1 MSYHPDLISTA
12 LKMVAALAVIL
23 GGLLFVFHFA
33 KRIFQRDIGGS
44 KEKLIRVL
52 AHSYIGVKKNISLV
66 EVADIVLVLGIT
78 SDRICL
84 LTKIENKEILDKLR
98 NPEGEKAPLS
108 FSNQLHE
115 ISSRFRK
122 KTNAG

>member
-1 MSYHPDLISTA
+1 MSYQPDLISTA
-12 LKMVAALAVIL
+12 LKMAAALAVIL

-33 KRIFQRDIGGS
+33 KRIFQRDVVAS

-52 AHSYIGVKKNISLV
+52 ANSYIGVKKNISLV

-78 SDRICL
+78 SDRISL
-84 LTKIENKEILDKLR
+84 LTKIDKKEIVDKLR
-98 NPEGEKAPLS
+98 NPKGEKTALS

-115 ISSRFRK
+115 LSSRFRRK
-122 KTNAG
+122 MNAG

>member
-1 MSYHPDLISTA
+1 MNYHPDLISTA

-33 KRIFQRDIGGS
+33 KRIFQRDAGGS

-52 AHSYIGVKKNISLV
+52 ANSYIGVKKNISLV
-66 EVADIVLVLGIT
+66 EVAGIVLVLGVT
-78 SDRICL
+78 SDNIAL
-84 LTKIENKEILDKLR
+84 LTKIEKKEILDKLGS
-98 NPEGEKAPLS
+98 PGGEKTPLS

-115 ISSRFRK
+115 LSSRFRK